1 MGYTTDFE
9 GDFEVTPPLNTEHAA
24 YLTQFSGTRRMKREE
39 SRAKALPDPHREA
52 VGLPVGAE
60 GEFFVGGAG
69 FAGQGND
76 LSVINHNRPPSSQPG
91 LWCQWVPIEESGVY
105 SRFGWNGGEKFYNYI
120 EWLEY
125 LIKNLLEPWGY
136 ALNGEVTWQG
146 EERDDIGKLIVTNNK
161 VSVKNGTI
169 KWE

>member
-1 MGYTTDFE
+1 M
-9 GDFEVTPPLNTEHAA
+9 
-24 YLTQFSGTRRMKREE
+24 
-39 SRAKALPDPHREA
+39 
-52 VGLPVGAE
+52 
-60 GEFFVGGAG
+60 
-69 FAGQGND
+69 
-76 LSVINHNRPPSSQPG
+76 
-91 LWCQWVPIEESGVY
+91 PIEESGVY